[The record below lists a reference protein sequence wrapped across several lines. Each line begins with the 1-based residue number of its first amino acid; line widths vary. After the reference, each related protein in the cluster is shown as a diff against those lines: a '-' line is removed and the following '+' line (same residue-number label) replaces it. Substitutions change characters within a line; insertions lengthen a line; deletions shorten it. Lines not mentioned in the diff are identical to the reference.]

1 MKKKV
6 NIFYFKY
13 NKCKKETLEKNTSK
27 GVKSED
33 MEALANLY
41 DLIREIQKDMDP
53 EIDKILTEEFDEHV
67 KNIIL
72 DLNSKLN
79 KNSNE
84 IIEKNIIVKV
94 KKKKKI
100 LIYNL
105 LYSKG

>member
-1 MKKKV
+1 
-6 NIFYFKY
+6 
-13 NKCKKETLEKNTSK
+13 
-27 GVKSED
+27 

-41 DLIREIQKDMDP
+41 DLIRDIQKDMDP

-72 DLNSKLN
+72 DLNSKLH

-94 KKKKKI
+94 KK
-100 LIYNL
+100 N
-105 LYSKG
+105 